1 MRTTTPALRW
11 TALMLFLMLG
21 SSPGWGQSPSA
32 VERSLQIQA
41 QNQASQGVWLR
52 DNISNCAIWVP
63 SFATRVDVSG
73 KCVNDR
79 VEGQASITL
88 YNDVYYRAAYDGY
101 FLAGYYVAPQ
111 KIEGSVGEAPTGLGT
126 MFEFR
131 TGMSGLRLY
140 TKLVPRTN
148 QRSSAC
154 NSTVYAAINPQ
165 QVILSPEITKKIGEV
180 ALGKFQELCSSFGY
194 DGSFPKITIAFVP
207 LGFFNSPTPTIL
219 ASVEALWSE
228 DRWRLADLKASKGNA
243 PATTQEASS
252 RPNISLTLS
261 AFITSNT
268 SLGYPVCQ
276 ANFRLANVG
285 SGIITGITIIGNV
298 ATTQR
303 QVVTSIRS
311 SRETSLPVNAQT
323 TIRSNLP
330 AAACPFIGFIQ
341 ITQVACQN
349 GENLITDCKPFI
361 RVLRD
366 DPATTTA
373 GGLPGVQVLF

>member
-1 MRTTTPALRW
+1 MRTNTPALRW
-11 TALMLFLMLG
+11 AILMLLLVLG
-21 SSPGWGQSPSA
+21 WSPAWGQSPSA
-32 VERSLQIQA
+32 VERSLQLQA

-52 DNISNCAIWVP
+52 DTISNCAIWVP
-63 SFATRVDVSG
+63 SFATRVDISG

-101 FLAGYYVAPQ
+101 FLAGYYIAPQ
-111 KIEGSVGEAPTGLGT
+111 KVEGSVGEAPTGLGT

-131 TGMSGLRLY
+131 TGMNGLRLY

-154 NSTVYAAINPQ
+154 NSTLYAAINPQ

-180 ALGKFQELCSSFGY
+180 ALTKFQELCSTFGY
-194 DGSFPKITIAFVP
+194 DGSFPKVTIAFVP
-207 LGFFNSPTPTIL
+207 MGFFTSPTPTVL
-219 ASVEALWSE
+219 SSVEAVWNE
-228 DRWRLADLKASKGNA
+228 DRWRLMDTKTSGTGTS
-243 PATTQEASS
+243 ATPPVST
-252 RPNISLTLS
+252 RPSVSLTLS
-261 AFITSNT
+261 AFVTSNT

-285 SGIITGITIIGNV
+285 ASTITGITLIGNV
-298 ATTQR
+298 ATTKR
-303 QVVTSIRS
+303 QIITTIRA

-341 ITQVACQN
+341 ITQVACQS
-349 GENLITDCKPFI
+349 GDNLITDCKPLI

-366 DPATTTA
+366 DPAVTTA
-373 GGLPGVQVLF
+373 GGLPGVEVVF